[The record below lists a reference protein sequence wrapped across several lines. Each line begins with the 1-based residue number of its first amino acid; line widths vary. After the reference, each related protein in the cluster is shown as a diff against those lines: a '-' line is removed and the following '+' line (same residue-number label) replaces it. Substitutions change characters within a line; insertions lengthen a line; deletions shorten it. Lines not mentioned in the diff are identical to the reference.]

1 VDDKDVDHSPAHFR
15 RDREE
20 RGDSAA
26 GVLAPHDWHDW
37 DQRDDSSSGRI
48 CVCLCV

>member
-1 VDDKDVDHSPAHFR
+1 MDDKDLDHSPAHFR

-26 GVLAPHDWHDW
+26 GVLA
-37 DQRDDSSSGRI
+37 
-48 CVCLCV
+48 